1 MGKLLP
7 IKQRDPNGN
16 PPSKEKT
23 FNIKLDVKITESN
36 QQNNSPIILS
46 KEIMPE
52 DTFNVLFKADILV
65 PAILVVEIF
74 VLF

>member
-23 FNIKLDVKITESN
+23 FNIKLDVKIRVINKITH
-36 QQNNSPIILS
+36 P
-46 KEIMPE
+46 
-52 DTFNVLFKADILV
+52 
-65 PAILVVEIF
+65 
-74 VLF
+74 